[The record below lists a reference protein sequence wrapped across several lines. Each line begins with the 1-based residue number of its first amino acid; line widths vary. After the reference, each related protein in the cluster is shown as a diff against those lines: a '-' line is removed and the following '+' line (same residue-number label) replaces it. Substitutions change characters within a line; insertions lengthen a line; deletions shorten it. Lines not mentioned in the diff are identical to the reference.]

1 MEGSL
6 SFKKRIIFMAIPYLV
21 LAGVLAG
28 VEWLVRAKEPH
39 ISSLEFFAKKNF
51 DKKVELEHG
60 QQIFEGDAL
69 LGWKLMPNLQSA
81 HWDFTP
87 VSTNQQGMRY
97 PKNIGRKSKDT
108 LRIIVLGD
116 SVAFGFRVPVAWP
129 ENPDDYDRS
138 WLPFS
143 NLMEA
148 SLQELNPNKKIEVI
162 PMAVPGYSSYQGR
175 RWLERDI
182 GWLKPDLVLVHFG
195 WNDTEMQERPDR
207 LALPQGWWRF
217 AQRKIIS
224 QSQALIYLTK
234 KRGEVGKKEEAKP
247 ATSSQQPATRTVVR
261 VSKEEYVANISAMA
275 ELAKKH
281 HAPTLVLGQVY
292 RDTLTNVDQQSRIAE
307 YRQSLSEAMHQKGFP
322 YLEIEPLTE
331 KGYPQNETLF
341 GEAIHPNHLGHQ
353 LMAQEILEFIK
364 KEGLLQTN
372 DVVI

>member
-1 MEGSL
+1 MEGNLSL
-6 SFKKRIIFMAIPYLV
+6 TKRIVFIAIPYLI
-21 LAGVLAG
+21 LMGILAG
-28 VEWLVRAKEPH
+28 VEWLVRAKEPYT
-39 ISSLEFFAKKNF
+39 SSLEFFAKKNF

-143 NLMEA
+143 ALMEA

-162 PMAVPGYSSYQGR
+162 PMAVPGYSSYQGLK
-175 RWLERDI
+175 WLERDI
-182 GWLKPDLVLVHFG
+182 GWLKPDLVMVHFG
-195 WNDTEMQERPDR
+195 WNDTERQERPDR
-207 LALPQGWWRF
+207 FALPQTWWRF

-224 QSQALIYLTK
+224 QSQALIYLTRK
-234 KRGEVGKKEEAKP
+234 KREIGNKNDKLV
-247 ATSSQQPATRTVVR
+247 SRNQQPVTSMAR
-261 VSKEEYVANISAMA
+261 VSKEEYVANISAIA
-275 ELAKKH
+275 ELAQKH

-292 RDTLTNVDQQSRIAE
+292 RDTLTNVEQQPRIAE
-307 YRQSLSEAMHQKGFP
+307 YRQSLNEVMHQKGIP

-331 KGYPQNETLF
+331 KGSPQNETLF